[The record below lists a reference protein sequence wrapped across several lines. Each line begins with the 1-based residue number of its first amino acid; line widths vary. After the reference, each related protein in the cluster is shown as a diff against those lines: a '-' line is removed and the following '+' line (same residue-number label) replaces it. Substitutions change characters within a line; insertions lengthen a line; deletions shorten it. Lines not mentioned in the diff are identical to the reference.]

1 MTGRYK
7 VYLENSDSNSEWL
20 GEIPAHWIVSKFAY
34 VKTVLTDYTANG
46 SFADLKKN
54 VAYKDE
60 PSFAR
65 LVRLTDLRKDL
76 DNDGVWIDESAYNYL
91 KKSALFGGE
100 FLLANV
106 GAYAGLFYQMPYNK
120 GPASLAPNMF
130 MAKFSQTK
138 ILPEFMAYVGQSD
151 PINKQLTLNA
161 TASSAQPKL
170 NKDDFKSIKFCYP
183 SLIEQQKIAG
193 FLDHETAKIDTLI
206 AKQEKL
212 IELLK
217 EKRQAV
223 ISHAVTKGLNPN
235 APMRDSGVEW
245 LGEVPEH
252 WSVGRYK
259 FCNDR
264 VIVGIAEAATHA
276 YAEDGVPLIRS
287 TNIKDD
293 CELSGEFLYLKEEF
307 AASNATKMLFEN
319 DVVTVRTGYPG
330 VSAVVPKELNKSQCF
345 TNLVATPNKNSEP
358 YFLSNFLN
366 SHLGKSYFA
375 LQGWGSAQQ
384 NISVPILENTPIA
397 LPPQQE
403 QIELCNFIREARK
416 KYNNLVGKAEL
427 SIRLMK
433 ERKTALISAAV
444 TGKIDVRDFVS
455 EQGQPQ
461 GV

>member
-245 LGEVPEH
+245 LGEVPKH
-252 WSVGRYK
+252 WVISPSKRLFPESKNRAPTSDMQLSATQDYGVISQKKFMQLAGRKVVQLNSNQELRKKVHVGD
-259 FCNDR
+259 F
-264 VIVGIAEAATHA
+264 VISMRSFQGGLERAWE
-276 YAEDGVPLIRS
+276 EGGIRS
-287 TNIKDD
+287 SYVVLKPSKTVNKDY
-293 CELSGEFLYLKEEF
+293 FQYLFK
-307 AASNATKMLFEN
+307 S
-319 DVVTVRTGYPG
+319 VRYIQAIQST
-330 VSAVVPKELNKSQCF
+330 A
-345 TNLVATPNKNSEP
+345 
-358 YFLSNFLN
+358 
-366 SHLGKSYFA
+366 
-375 LQGWGSAQQ
+375 
-384 NISVPILENTPIA
+384 
-397 LPPQQE
+397 
-403 QIELCNFIREARK
+403 NFIRDGQDMNYQNFILIDLPLPSLEEQEYIASFLREHINK
-416 KYNNLVGKAEL
+416 IDSLVDKAQKAI
-427 SIRLMK
+427 SLMQ

-461 GV
+461 GI